1 MKPIA
6 TDTYN
11 FERLM
16 TDGYTYVDKTQV
28 LYPLINKSIGSQF
41 FLSRPRRFGKSL
53 LVSTFKSL
61 FQGRRDLFKGLAID
75 SLDYDWKTYPV
86 LHLDM
91 GSMQAPTIA
100 EFEEKLLNQLMS
112 LSKELDVEVEKSA
125 IPSIVFTSLCEAL
138 AAKSPHGQFV
148 MLVDEYDK
156 PLLGS
161 LNTPEVIKFRDA
173 LKSFYSVIKTK
184 ESLMRFSFITGIS
197 KFSKVS
203 IFSDLNNL
211 IDISMSAQFAT
222 LLGYTHDEV
231 KRFFPDW
238 IDKLANALGVS
249 AEEAFGEIVKWYD
262 GYKFHHSAEP
272 VINPVSLGYCLRE
285 SEFRTYWSSTAVPT
299 FLVDLLKKRPV
310 NLRLVGIDESTLD
323 AYEPTS
329 LNPVTLLYQT
339 GYLTISSFSQRGTR
353 RIYSLDFPNME
364 VRNTFNT
371 SLARGY
377 INIDEIHLGSLHS
390 KCIDALY
397 DDKLDVFFETL
408 KVFFAN
414 IPYDISSRAP
424 EETYQ
429 AIFCAILYFIGVGV
443 TPEVR
448 TNEGRIDAVMET
460 PDHVYVMEFKRDKSA
475 AEALAQIK
483 EKKYYEKFLGGGKK
497 ITLVGVNFDS
507 EKRTIAEYLVEYIKG
522 KTNG

>member
-1 MKPIA
+1 
-6 TDTYN
+6 
-11 FERLM
+11 M
-16 TDGYTYVDKTQV
+16 TDGYTYVDKTVV
-28 LYPLINKSIGSQF
+28 LYPLVNKSIGSQF

-61 FQGRRDLFKGLAID
+61 FQGRRDLFMGLAID
-75 SLDYDWKTYPV
+75 SQEYDWKVYPV

-112 LSKELDVEVEKSA
+112 LSKELDVEVEKSS
-125 IPSIVFTSLCEAL
+125 IPSIVFTRLCEAL
-138 AAKSPHGQFV
+138 AAKSPHKQFV

-156 PLLGS
+156 PLLGT

-184 ESLMRFSFITGIS
+184 ESLMRFTFITGIS

-238 IDKLANALGVS
+238 IEKLAKTLGVS
-249 AEEAFGEIVKWYD
+249 SDEAFAEIVKWYD
-262 GYKFHHSAEP
+262 GYKFHHSAGP
-272 VINPVSLGYCLRE
+272 VINPVSLGFCLRD
-285 SEFRTYWSSTAVPT
+285 SELKTYWSSTAVPT

-310 NLRLVGIDESTLD
+310 NLQLVGIDESTLD
-323 AYEPTS
+323 AYEPMA

-339 GYLTISSFSQRGTR
+339 GYLTISSFRQRGTQR
-353 RIYSLDFPNME
+353 TYSLDFPNME
-364 VRNTFNT
+364 VRNSFNT
-371 SLARGY
+371 SLTRGY
-377 INIDEIHLGSLHS
+377 VNIDENHLGSLQNR
-390 KCIDALY
+390 CIDALY
-397 DDKLDVFFETL
+397 DDKLDIFFETL
-408 KVFFAN
+408 KIFFAN

-429 AIFCAILYFIGVGV
+429 AVFCAILYFIGVGV

-448 TNEGRIDAVMET
+448 TNDGRIDAVMET
-460 PDHVYVMEFKRDKSA
+460 PDHVYVMEFKRDRSA
-475 AEALAQIK
+475 AEAMAQIK
-483 EKKYYEKFLGGGKK
+483 EKKYYEKFLGSGKK

-507 EKRTIAEYLVEYIKG
+507 EKRTIDEYLIEESL
-522 KTNG
+522 

>member
-16 TDGYTYVDKTQV
+16 TDGYTYVDKTAV

-53 LVSTFKSL
+53 LISTFKSL

-75 SLDYDWKTYPV
+75 SLEYDWKTYPV

-91 GSMQAPTIA
+91 GSMQRPTVE
-100 EFEEKLLNQLMS
+100 EFEDFLCRS
-112 LSKELDVEVEKSA
+112 LDRLANEHEVEISDSK
-125 IPSIVFTSLCEAL
+125 IPADKFISLCDAV
-138 AAKSPHGQFV
+138 AAKSPHKQFV

-156 PLLGS
+156 PLLGT

-184 ESLMRFSFITGIS
+184 ESLMRFTFITGIS

-238 IDKLANALGVS
+238 IEKLANALGVS
-249 AEEAFGEIVKWYD
+249 ADEAFCEIVKWYD

-299 FLVDLLKKRPV
+299 FLVDLLKKRPL
-310 NLRLVGIDESTLD
+310 NLQFVGIDESTLD
-323 AYEPTS
+323 AYEPTA

-364 VRNTFNT
+364 VRNSFNT

-377 INIDEIHLGSLHS
+377 IKIDEIHLGSLQS

-397 DDKLDVFFETL
+397 DDKLDIFFETL
-408 KVFFAN
+408 KIFFAN

-429 AIFCAILYFIGVGV
+429 AVFCAILYFIGVGV

-460 PDHVYVMEFKRDKSA
+460 PDHVYVMEFKRDSSA

-483 EKKYYEKFLGGGKK
+483 EKKYYEKFLGSGKK

-507 EKRTIAEYLVEYIKG
+507 EKRTIAEWVVAPIKG
-522 KTNG
+522 ETNG

>member
-11 FERLM
+11 FEQLI
-16 TDGYTYVDKTQV
+16 TDGITYVDKTGV
-28 LYPLINKSIGSQF
+28 LYPLVNRSIGKQF

-61 FQGRRDLFKGLAID
+61 FEGRRDLFKGLVID
-75 SLDYDWKTYPV
+75 SLDFEWKKYPL

-91 GSMQAPTIA
+91 GSMQRPTVG
-100 EFEEKLLNQLMS
+100 EFEHMLCRM
-112 LSKELDVEVEKSA
+112 LDRIAAENEVSISDDS
-125 IPSIVFTSLCEAL
+125 IPSEKFISLCDAL

-148 MLVDEYDK
+148 LLVDEYDK

-161 LNTPEVIKFRDA
+161 LNTPEVVKFRDA

-184 ESLMRFSFITGIS
+184 EALQRFTFITGIS

-211 IDISMSAQFAT
+211 IDISMSADFAT

-238 IDKLANALGVS
+238 IANLAKTLDVS
-249 AEEAFGEIVKWYD
+249 EDEAFDEIVSWYD
-262 GYKFHHSAEP
+262 GYKFHHSAKP
-272 VINPVSLGYCLRE
+272 VVNPVSLGLCLRNR
-285 SEFRTYWSSTAVPT
+285 EFRTYWSSTAVPT
-299 FLVDLLKKRPV
+299 FLVDLLKKHPI
-310 NLRLVGIDESTLD
+310 NLQLADIDEDTLE
-323 AYEPTS
+323 AYEPTA
-329 LNPVTLLYQT
+329 LNPVTLLFQT
-339 GYLTISSFSQRGTR
+339 GYLTIAGFRQRGAQRT
-353 RIYSLDFPNME
+353 YTLDFPNME
-364 VRNTFNT
+364 VRNSFNS

-377 INIDEIHLGSLHS
+377 VDIEVNRLGTLQVR
-390 KCIDALY
+390 CIDALY

-408 KVFFAN
+408 KIFFAN

-460 PDHVYVMEFKRDKSA
+460 PDHVYVMEFKRDQSA
-475 AEALAQIK
+475 AGALAQIK
-483 EKKYYEKFLGGGKK
+483 DRKYFEKFLGSGKK

-507 EKRTIAEYLVEYIKG
+507 DKRTIAEWLTEEA
-522 KTNG
+522 

>member
-16 TDGYTYVDKTQV
+16 TDGYTYVDKTAV

-53 LVSTFKSL
+53 LVSTFKSI

-75 SLDYDWKTYPV
+75 SLEYGWKTYPV

-91 GSMQAPTIA
+91 GSMQRPTVE
-100 EFEEKLLNQLMS
+100 EFEDFLCRSLNRLAVEHGVEIS
-112 LSKELDVEVEKSA
+112 DSK
-125 IPSIVFTSLCEAL
+125 IPADKFISLCDAL

-156 PLLGS
+156 PLLGT

-184 ESLMRFSFITGIS
+184 ESLMRFTFITGIS

-231 KRFFPDW
+231 KKFFPDW
-238 IDKLANALGVS
+238 IENLAKTLGVS
-249 AEEAFGEIVKWYD
+249 ADDAFDEIVKWYD
-262 GYKFHHSAEP
+262 GYRFEENSEP
-272 VINPVSLGYCLRE
+272 VINPVSLGLCLRD
-285 SEFRTYWSSTAVPT
+285 SKFKTYWSSTAVPT
-299 FLVDLLKKRPV
+299 FLVDLLKKRPL
-310 NLRLVGIDESTLD
+310 NLQLVGIDESTLD
-323 AYEPTS
+323 AYEPTA

-339 GYLTISSFSQRGTR
+339 GYLTISGFRQRGTQR
-353 RIYSLDFPNME
+353 TYSLDFPNME
-364 VRNTFNT
+364 VRNSFNT

-377 INIDEIHLGSLHS
+377 VNIDENHLGSLQNR
-390 KCIDALY
+390 CIDALY
-397 DDKLDVFFETL
+397 DDRLDVFFETL
-408 KVFFAN
+408 KIFFAN
-414 IPYDISSRAP
+414 IPYDISSHAP

-429 AIFCAILYFIGVGV
+429 AVFCAILYFIGVGV

-460 PDHVYVMEFKRDKSA
+460 PDHVYVMEFKRDKFA
-475 AEALAQIK
+475 AEAMAQIK
-483 EKKYYEKFLGGGKK
+483 EKKYYEKFLGSGKK
-497 ITLVGVNFDS
+497 ITLVGVSFDS
-507 EKRTIAEYLVEYIKG
+507 DKRTIAEWVTEKILS
-522 KTNG
+522 

>member
-11 FERLM
+11 FEGLITR
-16 TDGYTYVDKTQV
+16 GYTYVDKTEV
-28 LYPLINKSIGSQF
+28 LYPLINDSLGSQF

-61 FQGRRDLFKGLAID
+61 FQGRRDLFKGFAID
-75 SLDYDWKTYPV
+75 SLDFDWKTYPV

-100 EFEEKLLNQLMS
+100 EFEEMLLNQLMS
-112 LSKELDVEVEKSA
+112 LSKELDVEVEKSSV
-125 IPSIVFTSLCEAL
+125 PSIVFTRLCEAL
-138 AAKSPHGQFV
+138 AAKSPHKQFV

-156 PLLGS
+156 PLLGT

-184 ESLMRFSFITGIS
+184 ESLMRFTFITGVS

-231 KRFFPDW
+231 KKFFPDW
-238 IDKLANALGVS
+238 IEELAKTLGVS

-299 FLVDLLKKRPV
+299 FLVDLLKARPL
-310 NLRLVGIDESTLD
+310 NLQFVGIDEATLD
-323 AYEPTS
+323 AYEPTA

-339 GYLTISSFSQRGTR
+339 GYLTISSFRQRGTR
-353 RIYSLDFPNME
+353 RTYSLDFPNME
-364 VRNTFNT
+364 VRSSFNT

-377 INIDEIHLGSLHS
+377 VNIDENHLGALQNR
-390 KCIDALY
+390 CIDALY
-397 DDKLDVFFETL
+397 DNELDIFFETL
-408 KVFFAN
+408 KIFFAN
-414 IPYDISSRAP
+414 IPYDISAHAP

-429 AIFCAILYFIGVGV
+429 AVFCAILYFIGVGV

-475 AEALAQIK
+475 AEAMAQIK
-483 EKKYYEKFLGGGKK
+483 EKKYYEKFIASGKK
-497 ITLVGVNFDS
+497 ITLVGINFNS
-507 EKRTIAEYLVEYIKG
+507 EKRTIAEWVVEVL
-522 KTNG
+522 

>member
-11 FERLM
+11 FEQLIE
-16 TDGYTYVDKTQV
+16 DGFTYVDKTAV
-28 LYPLINKSIGSQF
+28 LYRLVNKSIGKQF

-61 FQGRRDLFKGLAID
+61 FEGKRNLFKGLAID
-75 SLDYDWKTYPV
+75 SLDFEWKKYPV

-91 GSMQAPTIA
+91 GSMQAPTVA

-112 LSKELDVEVEKSA
+112 LAKELGVEVEKSS
-125 IPSIVFTSLCEAL
+125 ISSIVFTRLCEAL
-138 AAKSPHGQFV
+138 AAKSPHKQFV

-156 PLLGS
+156 PLLGT
-161 LNTPEVIKFRDA
+161 LNTPEVVEFRDA

-184 ESLMRFSFITGIS
+184 ESLMRFTFITGIS

-231 KRFFPDW
+231 KKFFPDW
-238 IDKLANALGVS
+238 IEKLAGALGVS
-249 AEEAFGEIVKWYD
+249 SDEAFDEIVKWYD
-262 GYKFHHSAEP
+262 GYRFEENAEP
-272 VINPVSLGYCLRE
+272 VINPVSLGLCLRD
-285 SEFRTYWSSTAVPT
+285 SKFKTYWSSTAVPT
-299 FLVDLLKKRPV
+299 FLVDLLKKRPI
-310 NLRLVGIDESTLD
+310 NLQLAGIDESTLD
-323 AYEPTS
+323 AYEPTA

-339 GYLTISSFSQRGTR
+339 GYLTISSFRQRATQR
-353 RIYSLDFPNME
+353 TYSLDFPNME
-364 VRNTFNT
+364 VRNSFNT

-377 INIDEIHLGSLHS
+377 VNIDENHLGSLQNR
-390 KCIDALY
+390 CIDALY
-397 DDKLDVFFETL
+397 DNELDIFFETL
-408 KVFFAN
+408 KIFFAN

-475 AEALAQIK
+475 AEALEQIK
-483 EKKYYEKFLGGGKK
+483 EKKYYEKFLGSGKK

-507 EKRTIAEYLVEYIKG
+507 EKRTIAEYVTECVNVPL
-522 KTNG
+522 NR

>member
-16 TDGYTYVDKTQV
+16 TDGYTYVDKTAV

-53 LVSTFKSL
+53 LVSTFKSI

-75 SLDYDWKTYPV
+75 SLEYGWKTYPV

-91 GSMQAPTIA
+91 GSMQRPTVE
-100 EFEEKLLNQLMS
+100 EFEDFLCRSLNRLAVEHGVEIS
-112 LSKELDVEVEKSA
+112 DSK
-125 IPSIVFTSLCEAL
+125 IPADKFISLCDAL

-156 PLLGS
+156 PLLGT

-184 ESLMRFSFITGIS
+184 ESLMRFTFITGIS

-231 KRFFPDW
+231 KKFFPDW
-238 IDKLANALGVS
+238 IENLAKTLGVS
-249 AEEAFGEIVKWYD
+249 ADDAFDEIVKWYD
-262 GYKFHHSAEP
+262 GYRFEENSEP
-272 VINPVSLGYCLRE
+272 VINPVSLGLCLRD
-285 SEFRTYWSSTAVPT
+285 SKFKTYWSSTAVPT
-299 FLVDLLKKRPV
+299 FLVDLLKKRPL
-310 NLRLVGIDESTLD
+310 NLQLVGIDESTLD
-323 AYEPTS
+323 AYEPTA

-339 GYLTISSFSQRGTR
+339 GYLTISGFRQRGTQR
-353 RIYSLDFPNME
+353 TYSLDFPNME
-364 VRNTFNT
+364 VRNSFNT

-377 INIDEIHLGSLHS
+377 VNIDENHLGSLQNR
-390 KCIDALY
+390 CIDALY
-397 DDKLDVFFETL
+397 DDRLDVFFETL
-408 KVFFAN
+408 KIFFAN

-429 AIFCAILYFIGVGV
+429 AVFCAILYFIGVGV

-460 PDHVYVMEFKRDKSA
+460 PDHVYVMEFKRDKFA
-475 AEALAQIK
+475 AEAMAQIK
-483 EKKYYEKFLGGGKK
+483 EKKYYEKFLGSGKK
-497 ITLVGVNFDS
+497 ITLVGVSFDS
-507 EKRTIAEYLVEYIKG
+507 DKRTIAEWVTEEILS
-522 KTNG
+522 